1 MAKKYKVDYYS
12 FLGFIMFAFVIV
24 FIWRFYYGYY
34 ILYPFTIM
42 GTWFH
47 EMGHGLTALI
57 MGGEF
62 LQLEIFTSGS
72 GVATS
77 RLSNPYLPVKIADA
91 LISAGG
97 LLGPPITGAFVI
109 LMSKSYKS
117 SKIVLYLLAIS
128 MLVSVVIWVKGPVGI
143 TIITCLGLLF
153 LFIAIKAK
161 PVIHQF
167 VAQLIGI
174 MACISTY
181 RQLDYLFMGEATI
194 NGNTML
200 SDTGQI
206 AAQLGLTYSFWGTL
220 ILIISFI
227 MLVYSLYLRNRTR
240 V

>member
-167 VAQLIGI
+167 AAQLIGI